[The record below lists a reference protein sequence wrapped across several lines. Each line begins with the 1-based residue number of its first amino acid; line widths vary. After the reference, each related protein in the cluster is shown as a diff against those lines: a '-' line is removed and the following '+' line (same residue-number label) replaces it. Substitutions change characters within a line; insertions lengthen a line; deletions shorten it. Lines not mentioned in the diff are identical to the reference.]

1 LRTEVPLHRSA
12 VSVHQRMSSSLYIE
26 DKTALPPPIQ
36 GVILEARSPP
46 AERNALTPWP
56 RPVRDHLDSLIV
68 LPKATSTSAPPLNPV
83 QSHLNSLVNVEAGV
97 QLPPFCLVTQDL
109 PSMTL
114 NLPKMGAG
122 FAGPLSTVKPS
133 AQSGTKPLPIPAG
146 RLRERRLREIKE
158 GVLRHNQDCREV
170 QDRLNLERLRLHR
183 VAVRYGLIT
192 NLWTAIILMIPIIL
206 HEVGPVKGFQVYD
219 CSHDQ
224 LKTQTIDLTEPKNC
238 MDPVTD
244 YHPARAT
251 EIKIILTDGDT
262 LALATQCIVQ
272 KTQEVTRCGGLPS
285 FHYGSFKVA
294 IDQPVEVTP
303 QECRDALLAGKIS
316 IQGQG
321 MDFKVGVSKYH
332 QYYSEGRRTP
342 AGDCVI
348 TTLTRTV

>member
-1 LRTEVPLHRSA
+1 
-12 VSVHQRMSSSLYIE
+12 M
-26 DKTALPPPIQ
+26 
-36 GVILEARSPP
+36 
-46 AERNALTPWP
+46 
-56 RPVRDHLDSLIV
+56 
-68 LPKATSTSAPPLNPV
+68 
-83 QSHLNSLVNVEAGV
+83 VNVEAGV

-114 NLPKMGAG
+114 NLPKVGAG
-122 FAGPLSTVKPS
+122 YAGPLSTVKPS

-158 GVLRHNQDCREV
+158 GVLRQNQDCRER
-170 QDRLNLERLRLHR
+170 QRLHR
-183 VAVRYGLIT
+183 VAVRYGLST

-206 HEVGPVKGFQVYD
+206 HEVEPVKDFQVYD

-238 MDPVTD
+238 KDPITD

-262 LALATQCIVQ
+262 PVLATQCIVR

-285 FHYGSFKVA
+285 FHYVSFKVA

-303 QECRDALLAGKIS
+303 QECRDALLAGNIS
-316 IQGQG
+316 IQGQR
-321 MDFKVGVSKYH
+321 MDFKDGVSKYH
-332 QYYSEGRRTP
+332 QYYSEGGRTP

-348 TTLTRTV
+348 TTFTRNGVTY